1 MEPAVFLTALLIFF
15 GIPAFTVITVTR
27 MRAKRAD
34 ALPSDTAA
42 RLEELERTIENVQ
55 RELAETQERLDFTER
70 LLGKARDEKRI
81 GG

>member
-34 ALPSDTAA
+34 ALPSDTAE
-42 RLEELERTIENVQ
+42 RLETLERTVQ
-55 RELAETQERLDFTER
+55 DVQQQLAETHERLDFTER
-70 LLGKARDEKRI
+70 LLGKARDERK
-81 GG
+81 